1 MRALLA
7 LALFA
12 AAPVAF
18 AQELP
23 GQADASRVPAGTY
36 AVDTGH
42 TQVDFTVN
50 HFGFSQFT
58 GQAGGATGSLTIDP
72 AKPNDAKLDITIPTS
87 GIVTTVAALDKHLA
101 SPDFFDA
108 AKYPTIHF
116 VSTKVVVSGTKA
128 QITGDLT
135 LHGVTKPVT
144 LETSLVGAGTNPMM
158 KKLNF
163 GFEATTTISRSAFGM
178 DKYVPFVSDEVKLHI
193 NAAFSAK

>member
-1 MRALLA
+1 
-7 LALFA
+7 
-12 AAPVAF
+12 
-18 AQELP
+18 
-23 GQADASRVPAGTY
+23 
-36 AVDTGH
+36 
-42 TQVDFTVN
+42 
-50 HFGFSQFT
+50 
-58 GQAGGATGSLTIDP
+58 
-72 AKPNDAKLDITIPTS
+72 
-87 GIVTTVAALDKHLA
+87 VT
-101 SPDFFDA
+101 
-108 AKYPTIHF
+108 
-116 VSTKVVVSGTKA
+116 GTKA